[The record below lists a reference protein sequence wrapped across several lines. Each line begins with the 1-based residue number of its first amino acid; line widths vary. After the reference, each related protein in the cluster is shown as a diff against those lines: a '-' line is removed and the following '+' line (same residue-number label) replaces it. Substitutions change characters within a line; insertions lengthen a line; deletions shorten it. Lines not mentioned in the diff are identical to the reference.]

1 VDNNSENIK
10 ELFEKIESEGSG
22 DIKSRN
28 DGAIEFKFSVG
39 MPKTALVFED
49 ADEAEEEEEEVVFS
63 AAVEAEPVKV
73 ELEVAQPERTV
84 GDEEFEI
91 PEQFFVSDEYNTPLQ
106 DDGNMIWKTYVPRF
120 TEATERTYRFVD
132 DKTASSRRAT
142 AEIDSKPSA
151 SAVGATTVKVR
162 QVAPGEER
170 DSAIAE
176 LDADAESAAVVVNV
190 NGKEQIR
197 TDTINMF
204 KFSEREKEFTPQPT
218 EDEKAIADIHSLI
231 GHVPE
236 PVLEE
241 EEVVSSDTEVVTEE
255 ETQPETSNPEE
266 EKTVADSDITLYNAS
281 DYDVF
286 SNKYEYDEDDELPE
300 NERPKGASE
309 PISDSSDNSEYTS
322 YAEREAFKD
331 KFLDKIMSVKL
342 RMIVAAIISAIS
354 LLFESFIRGKIIV
367 GAPLFAPAVIDVCF
381 IAALFLIALPE
392 TVRAFRALTGGKLL
406 PELSLTLSLVAL
418 AIYTLV
424 LIFNPTV
431 TYPLFG
437 FTYSIVAFAAVFAT
451 YCLQKVGFS
460 AFKLI
465 SEKGIKNVIDVRYTR
480 TLEREN
486 IALDGAIDEHKS
498 KIGRMFRAGFVSD
511 FVKNS
516 ERVTNDNKGTGLGM
530 ALSFGIAAVCAAV
543 MFFLGSDGVI
553 SAFSSFAFVVML
565 ATPAFALITHYL
577 PMLILQS
584 KCEKTDK
591 AFIGEENISE
601 LSCVDVFAFD
611 DVEIFGEDDVT
622 LKSISLSDKQGDF
635 RKAMRQ
641 VASLFAALGGPL
653 SNVFSA
659 SLNKKY
665 PPAQNVIIDED
676 GAVGNVDG
684 VMIMAGSADYLRR
697 NGIHVPP
704 EPVSV
709 VASTKTMYAAENG
722 VLFAKFSIQYS
733 FSEEFA
739 LLLPTLRENGIVPIV
754 YTRDP
759 NITNTLMTF
768 LTGNADAV
776 RIMRKYN
783 RAPAESKVYRAL
795 TTGAVTLGDKLSAID
810 MILLAK
816 KYDNLQSTLSLT
828 ELLAVTAGAV
838 AAVAVSVMGGVSGLP
853 TFILGIWQLAWCAVS
868 AILSFGTLGSVKNK
882 NKGNQ

>member
-1 VDNNSENIK
+1 MDNNSENIK
-10 ELFEKIESEGSG
+10 ELFEKIESEGSS
-22 DIKSRN
+22 DIKSRT
-28 DGAIEFKFSVG
+28 DGAIEFKFSAG
-39 MPKTALVFED
+39 IPKTALVFED
-49 ADEAEEEEEEVVFS
+49 ADEVEAEEEEIKLSPEV
-63 AAVEAEPVKV
+63 EDEPVKV
-73 ELEVAQPERTV
+73 ELEIAEPEREV

-120 TEATERTYRFVD
+120 TEATERTYRFID
-132 DKTASSRRAT
+132 DKTAASRRAT

-151 SAVGATTVKVR
+151 STVAATTVKVR

-176 LDADAESAAVVVNV
+176 LDSGAESAAVLVNV

-204 KFSEREKEFTPQPT
+204 KFSEREKEAKPTPT
-218 EDEKAIADIHSLI
+218 EDEIVIADIHSLI
-231 GHVPE
+231 GRVPE
-236 PVLEE
+236 PVFEE
-241 EEVVSSDTEVVTEE
+241 EQILSEVEVEAEPMAEPVASESEAEE
-255 ETQPETSNPEE
+255 IST
-266 EKTVADSDITLYNAS
+266 DSGLALYNAS

-286 SNKYEYDEDDELPE
+286 SNKYEYDEEDELPE
-300 NERPKGASE
+300 SERPKGANE
-309 PISDSSDNSEYTS
+309 PISDSADNTEYNS
-322 YAEREAFKD
+322 YAARETFKD

-342 RMIVAAIISAIS
+342 RMIVAAIISVMS
-354 LLFESFIRGKIIV
+354 VFFESFIRGKIIV
-367 GAPLFAPAVIDVCF
+367 GEPLFAPAVIDACF

-392 TVRAFRALTGGKLL
+392 TVRAFRALTRGKLL

-418 AIYTLV
+418 AVYTAG
-424 LIFNPTV
+424 LIFNPTKI
-431 TYPLFG
+431 YPLFG
-437 FTYSIVAFAAVFAT
+437 FAYSIVAFAAIFAT

-516 ERVTNDNKGTGLGM
+516 EKVTSDNKSTGLCI
-530 ALSFGIAAVCAAV
+530 ALSVGIATVCAAV

-553 SAFSSFAFVVML
+553 SAFSSFALVIML
-565 ATPAFALITHYL
+565 ATPALALITHYL

-584 KCEKTDK
+584 KCEKTDRC
-591 AFIGEENISE
+591 FIGEENIAE
-601 LSCVDVFAFD
+601 ISCVDVFAFD

-676 GAVGNVDG
+676 GALGNVDG
-684 VMIMAGSADYLRR
+684 AMIMAGSADYLRR

-704 EPVSV
+704 EPISA

-739 LLLPTLRENGIVPIV
+739 LLLPTLRENDIVPIV

-768 LTGNADAV
+768 LTGNTDAV

-795 TTGAVTLGDKLSAID
+795 SSGAVTLGDKLDAID

-828 ELLAVTAGAV
+828 ELLAVTVGAV

-853 TFILGIWQLAWCAVS
+853 TFTLGIWQLAWCAVS
-868 AILSFGTLGSVKNK
+868 TILSFRALGSAKNQ